1 MFGEPFHVSVL
12 DDDAD
17 ITRLCRTLLGS
28 VGYSVESFE
37 RVADFVRSG
46 RMEQAGVL
54 LTDVRMPERSGLEI
68 VDELAAMRSPLR
80 VVVMSGHA
88 DVSMAVRALKSGAV
102 DFLEKPFRP
111 QDLLDA
117 VSRARGHAATAARE
131 AAERTAV
138 LSRMS
143 SLTRREREVF
153 LQVVAGRANREVAA
167 ELKLSA
173 KTVEIHRAG
182 VMRKMHAQTFA
193 DLVRM
198 AVVAEAEGAI
208 PALRPADGGG
218 VMEPTGQS
226 GVAA

>member
-46 RMEQAGVL
+46 RMEQAGV
-54 LTDVRMPERSGLEI
+54 
-68 VDELAAMRSPLR
+68 PLR

-131 AAERTAV
+131 AAGRTAV

-218 VMEPTGQS
+218 AMEPTGQS

>member
-1 MFGEPFHVSVL
+1 MCAEPFRVSVL
-12 DDDAD
+12 DDDTD

-28 VGYSVESFE
+28 VGYAVESFE

-68 VDELAAMRSPLR
+68 VEELAAMRSPIR

-102 DFLEKPFRP
+102 DFLEKPFKP

-117 VSRARGHAATAARE
+117 VSRARSHAATAARE

-138 LSRMS
+138 LSRVA

-182 VMRKMHAQTFA
+182 VMRKMHAETFA

-208 PALRPADGGG
+208 PAVRPIVGPG
-218 VMEPTGQS
+218 VSVP
-226 GVAA
+226 GVQRGIAA